1 MSSPAEA
8 ALVRQARAVA
18 ARALA
23 GGALQP
29 IRTHEATVTDRGLPF
44 RVRVVDS
51 LARKAA
57 ARREPQA
64 RANPF
69 LPYDPALFVAELSDR
84 HVVLLNKYPVL
95 EDHLLIVTRRFEE
108 QETPLSAE
116 DFAALCHCLAQMDGL
131 GFYNAGVAAGASQRH
146 KHLQLVPR
154 PAPGGL
160 PLEPEV
166 HAALEIGALATPLPF
181 RHALAPLD
189 PDWLDDPAAAGLRL
203 AQIYERLLA
212 VVGRG
217 GGRGYG
223 RYNLLVTRDW
233 MMAVPRTQEAHA
245 GVSVNALGFAGLLL
259 ARDAAQLE
267 QIRRL
272 GPLRLLR
279 GVTETAC

>member
-1 MSSPAEA
+1 MQ
-8 ALVRQARAVA
+8 QATAVA

-64 RANPF
+64 RPNPF
-69 LPYDPALFVAELSDR
+69 LPYDPALFVAELSGR
-84 HVVLLNKYPVL
+84 YVVLLNKYPVI
-95 EDHLLIVTRRFEE
+95 EGHLLIVTRNFEE
-108 QETPLSAE
+108 QETSLSGE

-131 GFYNAGVAAGASQRH
+131 GFYNAGLAAGASQRH
-146 KHLQLVPR
+146 KHLQLVPQ
-154 PAPGGL
+154 PALGEL
-160 PLEPEV
+160 PLEPEIR
-166 HAALEIGALATPLPF
+166 AALEIGALATALPF

-189 PDWLDDPAAAGLRL
+189 PNWLDDPAAAGPRL

-217 GGRGYG
+217 GDRGYG
-223 RYNLLVTRDW
+223 GYNLL
-233 MMAVPRTQEAHA
+233 
-245 GVSVNALGFAGLLL
+245 
-259 ARDAAQLE
+259 
-267 QIRRL
+267 I
-272 GPLRLLR
+272 
-279 GVTETAC
+279 

>member
-131 GFYNAGVAAGASQRH
+131 GFYNAGVAAGAS
-146 KHLQLVPR
+146 
-154 PAPGGL
+154 GL